1 MTEPRPRSPVMGDK
15 ADKYETLRRLRF
27 GDLLRLFRHRWGH
40 VLPDDDAGRGD
51 LWLLVTNCSLAAAEP
66 EKKMAHVIEVWAP
79 WMSPEEL
86 AAYVQHV
93 WGLDL
98 YQRIQTARELG
109 EQLGLTNA
117 TREAL
122 KLWRFLPIDKTDDE
136 LAEQR
141 AAKRREK
148 AATRRRARGVRP
160 REDYLATLPS
170 RQRPWEAEGT
180 TRRTWERRR
189 SKRVASALPT
199 IVSSTSSPLATQRK
213 VEVSEVATRQVRGV
227 SGREHKRRR

>member
-1 MTEPRPRSPVMGDK
+1 
-15 ADKYETLRRLRF
+15 
-27 GDLLRLFRHRWGH
+27 
-40 VLPDDDAGRGD
+40 
-51 LWLLVTNCSLAAAEP
+51 
-66 EKKMAHVIEVWAP
+66 MAHVIEVWAP
-79 WMSPEEL
+79 WMTPDER

-141 AAKRREK
+141 AAKRRAK
-148 AATRRRARGVRP
+148 ATTRRRAKEVGSERI
-160 REDYLATLPS
+160 TLPHCRADS
-170 RQRPWEAEGT
+170 AHGRP
-180 TRRTWERRR
+180 
-189 SKRVASALPT
+189 KASADAHGREGDQS
-199 IVSSTSSPLATQRK
+199 VS
-213 VEVSEVATRQVRGV
+213 QVRY
-227 SGREHKRRR
+227 RQ

>member
-1 MTEPRPRSPVMGDK
+1 MGDK

-27 GDLLRLFRHRWGH
+27 GDLLRLFRHRWGYI
-40 VLPDDDAGRGD
+40 LPDDDAGRGD

-79 WMSPEEL
+79 WMSPDER

-98 YQRIQTARELG
+98 YQRIQTAGELG
-109 EQLGLTNA
+109 QQLGLTNA

-122 KLWRFLPIDKTDDE
+122 KLWRFLPIDKTEDE
-136 LAEQR
+136 LAEHR
-141 AAKRREK
+141 AAKRRAK
-148 AATRRRARGVRP
+148 ATTRRRAKGVRS
-160 REDYLATLPS
+160 REDYLASLPS
-170 RQRPWEAEGT
+170 RQRPWEAEGIS
-180 TRRTWERRR
+180 RRTWERRR
-189 SKRVASALPT
+189 SKRVASPLPT

-213 VEVSEVATRQVRGV
+213 VESQRRGYQAGAGV

>member
-1 MTEPRPRSPVMGDK
+1 MGDK

-27 GDLLRLFRHRWGH
+27 GDLLRLFRHRWGY

-79 WMSPEEL
+79 WMSPDEL

-98 YQRIQTARELG
+98 YQRIPTARELG
-109 EQLGLTNA
+109 QQLGLTNA

-148 AATRRRARGVRP
+148 AATRRRAKGVRP
-160 REDYLATLPS
+160 REDYLASLPS
-170 RQRPWEAEGT
+170 RQRPWEAEDIS
-180 TRRTWERRR
+180 RRTWERRR
-189 SKRVASALPT
+189 SKRVASPLPT
-199 IVSSTSSPLATQRK
+199 IVSSTSSPLATRCK
-213 VEVSEVATRQVRGV
+213 VESQRRGFQAGAGV

>member
-1 MTEPRPRSPVMGDK
+1 MTEPRIITIPNLAVRDFVGGHHLMGDK

-27 GDLLRLFRHRWGH
+27 GDLRRLLQHRWGY

-79 WMSPEEL
+79 WMTPDEL

-109 EQLGLTNA
+109 EQLGLAQCHAGSSQAVAVPAN
-117 TREAL
+117 R
-122 KLWRFLPIDKTDDE
+122 
-136 LAEQR
+136 QN
-141 AAKRREK
+141 
-148 AATRRRARGVRP
+148 RRRACRAASGQAP
-160 REDYLATLPS
+160 REGSD
-170 RQRPWEAEGT
+170 Q
-180 TRRTWERRR
+180 
-189 SKRVASALPT
+189 ASSEEVPT
-199 IVSSTSSPLATQRK
+199 
-213 VEVSEVATRQVRGV
+213 
-227 SGREHKRRR
+227 KRRLPCLTAEQTAPVGGRRHQPTHMGKKALKACRKCVTDNSV